1 GLVGVVGF
9 AERRRGGRRAGG
21 RVRLRGDHRHVGRCN
36 VEEGLPLAQCEPR
49 SFEKVQDGAD
59 NCGLGFFAPQTYVE
73 CNYMQCSAEPMS
85 IGMFG
90 DMCGYAM
97 PQMPMEIPVV
107 PVPQDRASGPH
118 AAAVR
123 AGLHACVADGP
134 HGAAAAGPRVR
145 QERPEQAQL
154 QVDAPRRRDPWRGVH
169 VVVHHVVPTR
179 PCGPPASE
187 GGPVCAGEC
196 LRAGTLAPGASSP
209 LLGGARV
216 HAIARR
222 PNHHASAKQG
232 PLSLPLQSA
241 SAAAQPGCAE
251 LHVGVCQL
259 CPAAGVAAAWPSR
272 SASDSPTA
280 PLLPAAL
287 QLCST

>member
-21 RVRLRGDHRHVGRCN
+21 RVRLRGEHRHVGRCN
-36 VEEGLPLAQCEPR
+36 VEGPPARAVRAEVLREGPGWGRQLR
-49 SFEKVQDGAD
+49 SRLLRAPDVCGVQLHAVQRCGAHEHRHVRRHVRLRDASDADGDTGGA
-59 NCGLGFFAPQTYVE
+59 
-73 CNYMQCSAEPMS
+73 SAA
-85 IGMFG
+85 G
-90 DMCGYAM
+90 
-97 PQMPMEIPVV
+97 
-107 PVPQDRASGPH
+107 ASGPH